1 MAGLRGIASW
11 IGILVLLL
19 VSTEIA
25 FAELPP
31 SIDLNVSKIA
41 SYDTNINVSEVPAGT
56 DFYYNISVT
65 NNGDYNATDVV
76 VTDKLPYDVIYDS
89 TEVYGAHAQTILTDD
104 VDIHKT
110 GDLLYVSFGDVN
122 ITKHET
128 FYINISVKAP
138 SEAPT
143 TLYNIVNLRYANDP
157 DPDNNTFTLATYVP
171 VEGYDKVAAV
181 ESFEELLHN
190 QTRLLFDFEDLLHA
204 TPLSDQENYTF
215 IASFEQLLRAQA
227 NLSLSFE
234 DLLKNE
240 TNDGWDMG
248 NFSKEDRTFFL
259 KSFKRI
265 IWDDAF
271 LFASFEMKLKD
282 AWLSLGQYGT
292 KSGHSQDAQTEF
304 IASFED
310 LLKEQVKLFDSY
322 QLLLKTIG
330 DIPPDDKVDAF
341 TAFESLL
348 RVEANLLM
356 SFEDVL
362 KMKYL
367 DPVDES
373 IGSKL
378 RLTVRSKWLD
388 FSQLTRE
395 YKITVSNIGSTT
407 ASLINLTSIYEFAYD
422 NTTGDLEL
430 LLAKG
435 QSPGWIDDIEGQLAH
450 YQDPLPSLNP
460 GESIVFKMTLHIFP
474 LELGELRNRIYLVSD
489 VESLTTRSFVR
500 KTIARAPP
508 ILGNET
514 NETSVEPS

>member
-1 MAGLRGIASW
+1 
-11 IGILVLLL
+11 VPCHHHLL
-19 VSTEIA
+19 I
-25 FAELPP
+25 
-31 SIDLNVSKIA
+31 
-41 SYDTNINVSEVPAGT
+41 
-56 DFYYNISVT
+56 
-65 NNGDYNATDVV
+65 
-76 VTDKLPYDVIYDS
+76 
-89 TEVYGAHAQTILTDD
+89 
-104 VDIHKT
+104 
-110 GDLLYVSFGDVN
+110 
-122 ITKHET
+122 
-128 FYINISVKAP
+128 
-138 SEAPT
+138 
-143 TLYNIVNLRYANDP
+143 
-157 DPDNNTFTLATYVP
+157 
-171 VEGYDKVAAV
+171 
-181 ESFEELLHN
+181 
-190 QTRLLFDFEDLLHA
+190 RLC
-204 TPLSDQENYTF
+204 
-215 IASFEQLLRAQA
+215 R
-227 NLSLSFE
+227 
-234 DLLKNE
+234 
-240 TNDGWDMG
+240 
-248 NFSKEDRTFFL
+248 
-259 KSFKRI
+259 FKRI
-265 IWDDAF
+265 IWDEAF

-282 AWLSLGQYGT
+282 AWLSLYGY
-292 KSGHSQDAQTEF
+292 KVLGHSQDAQTEF

-322 QLLLKTIG
+322 QLLLKTG
-330 DIPPDDKVDAF
+330 NIPPDDKVNAF

-348 RVEANLLM
+348 RVQANLLM

-500 KTIARAPP
+500 KTLARAPP
-508 ILGNET
+508 NPGNET
-514 NETSVEPS
+514 NETGVEPS

>member
-1 MAGLRGIASW
+1 MESRA
-11 IGILVLLL
+11 
-19 VSTEIA
+19 
-25 FAELPP
+25 
-31 SIDLNVSKIA
+31 
-41 SYDTNINVSEVPAGT
+41 
-56 DFYYNISVT
+56 
-65 NNGDYNATDVV
+65 
-76 VTDKLPYDVIYDS
+76 
-89 TEVYGAHAQTILTDD
+89 
-104 VDIHKT
+104 
-110 GDLLYVSFGDVN
+110 
-122 ITKHET
+122 
-128 FYINISVKAP
+128 FYINITVYAP
-138 SEAPT
+138 AQATT
-143 TLYNIVNLRYANDP
+143 TLYDIVNVRYANDP
-157 DPDNNTFTLATYVP
+157 YPEDNTFTLATHVP
-171 VEGYDKVAAV
+171 LADYGKPAAAR
-181 ESFEELLHN
+181 SFEDLLHN
-190 QTRLLFDFEDLLHA
+190 QSRLLFDFEDLLHN
-204 TPLSDQENYTF
+204 TPRNWQENYTF

-234 DLLKNE
+234 DLLENE
-240 TNDGWDMG
+240 DNTGWDLG
-248 NFSKEDRTFFL
+248 NFSDDDVRIDFL

-265 IWDDAF
+265 IWDEAF

-282 AWLSLGQYGT
+282 AWLSLYGY
-292 KSGHSQDAQTEF
+292 KVLGHSQDAQTEF

-322 QLLLKTIG
+322 QLLLKTG
-330 DIPPDDKVDAF
+330 NIPPDDKVNAF

-348 RVEANLLM
+348 RVQANLLM

-500 KTIARAPP
+500 KTLARAPP
-508 ILGNET
+508 NPGNET
-514 NETSVEPS
+514 NETGVEPS